1 MLTLLLRL
9 RVHPP
14 HRYQFLTT
22 SCAIIGGVFTVAG
35 ILDALLYQ
43 SFKVVKKLNLGK
55 QG

>member
-1 MLTLLLRL
+1 MCLHVRY
-9 RVHPP
+9 R
-14 HRYQFLTT
+14 RYQFLTT

-43 SFKVVKKLNLGK
+43 SFKVVKKMNLGK